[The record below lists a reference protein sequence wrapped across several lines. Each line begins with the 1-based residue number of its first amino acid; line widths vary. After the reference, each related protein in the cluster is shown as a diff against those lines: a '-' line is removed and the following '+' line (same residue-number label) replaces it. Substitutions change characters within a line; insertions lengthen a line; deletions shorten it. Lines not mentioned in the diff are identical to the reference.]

1 MNAQQV
7 QFMLV
12 LINKHQEQVKL
23 MRPAVREKYN
33 QILKTS
39 SHYTPKY
46 ENLNS
51 HELSS
56 SN

>member
-1 MNAQQV
+1 
-7 QFMLV
+7 MLV
-12 LINKHQEQVKL
+12 LINKHQEQLEL
-23 MRPAVREKYN
+23 MRSAVRVEKYS
-33 QILKTS
+33 QTLKTS